1 MKKLISTFV
10 VAFLFVITST
20 AQYDVEVNLVSPA
33 SGASATGV
41 AGFSISY
48 QITNNG
54 PNAIPQGDT
63 LVVAVFHSDNNYSLA
78 GTEGGVTL
86 IPLPAAFASGTTIN
100 SATIGANATVDLSS
114 VNGEV
119 CMFATVGVANATS
132 LTGDPNDTDMANN
145 ADCFMSVP
153 ASALLTELEG
163 SNAIAFPNPATDIL
177 NVLVDGEEVV
187 SVSIISVDG
196 KVISSVDDSVAQVTE
211 LTAGV
216 YFYEAR
222 TSSGAVIRNTFVK
235 N

>member
-1 MKKLISTFV
+1 
-10 VAFLFVITST
+10 
-20 AQYDVEVNLVSPA
+20 
-33 SGASATGV
+33 
-41 AGFSISY
+41 
-48 QITNNG
+48 
-54 PNAIPQGDT
+54 
-63 LVVAVFHSDNNYSLA
+63 
-78 GTEGGVTL
+78 
-86 IPLPAAFASGTTIN
+86 
-100 SATIGANATVDLSS
+100 
-114 VNGEV
+114 
-119 CMFATVGVANATS
+119 
-132 LTGDPNDTDMANN
+132 
-145 ADCFMSVP
+145 MSVP